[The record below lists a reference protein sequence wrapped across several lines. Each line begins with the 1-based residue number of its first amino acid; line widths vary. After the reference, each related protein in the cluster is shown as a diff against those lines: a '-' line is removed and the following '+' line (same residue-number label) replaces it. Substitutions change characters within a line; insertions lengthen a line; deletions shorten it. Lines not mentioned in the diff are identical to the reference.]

1 MISLTNVSKKFII
14 PENKRSTL
22 LKSIISNIVRQNA
35 HKTIWALDK
44 VTLDI
49 KRGETVGLIGPNG
62 SGKSTLLRI
71 LQKIYKPTSGS
82 LKVQGDVASVL
93 HLNAVFLPDLSLED
107 NIFLFG
113 AIMGMDR
120 KDISKNLSRIM
131 DFAELNEFFY
141 AAVKTLSSGMKQRLA
156 FSMIL
161 HACKDILL
169 FDEIFAGGDQ
179 RFKQKCFGI
188 IERLK
193 KEGKTIVFTSHD
205 LSMIKR
211 FCDRVFL
218 LQKGRIVASGDTDE
232 IIQRYTDL
240 SLRAD
245 SDKSEA

>member
-1 MISLTNVSKKFII
+1 MISLINVSKKFII
-14 PENKRSTL
+14 PENKRGTL
-22 LKSIISNIVRQNA
+22 LKSIISNIVGQSA

-49 KRGETVGLIGPNG
+49 KRGETVGLIGQNG

-71 LQKIYKPTSGS
+71 VQKIYEPTSGS

-93 HLNAVFLPDLSLED
+93 HLDTVFFPDLSLRD

-113 AIMGMDR
+113 TIMGMDR
-120 KDISKNLSRIM
+120 KGISKNLSRIM

-141 AAVKTLSSGMKQRLA
+141 AAVRTLSSGMKQRLA
-156 FSMIL
+156 FSVIL

-169 FDEIFAGGDQ
+169 FDEIFAERDQ

-188 IERLK
+188 IEGLK
-193 KEGKTIVFTSHD
+193 KEGKTILFTSHD
-205 LSMIKR
+205 LNIIKR

-218 LQKGRIVASGDTDE
+218 LQNGRIVASGDADE
-232 IIQRYTDL
+232 IIQRYADL
-240 SLRAD
+240 LLRTD
-245 SDKSEA
+245 SDKSEV